1 MKHLRVFLV
10 VVLIA
15 AVIIAS
21 LYVSGVFRVLAKGSV
36 IVTLVDKETGKRIG
50 RVGYAY
56 TKVFLD
62 EEDCGFVTDE
72 GEFRISGVTTGI
84 HKLTLNIPYYGN
96 YTRYVNVGM
105 WQTVNVTAVVDMPN
119 PTFAVAISVDQ
130 QQFGEKGTVYI
141 TITNNGNMP
150 SVNTKILVFILREDS
165 PTTPVD
171 STIIHIGE
179 LWPSGGWKI
188 NTTASRTDSVAKEK
202 LCNFIT
208 LTNVTDLNLTQFQYE
223 IEIPPP
229 LWSEVRPVEPP
240 YEYIQPKIIT
250 DTKTVSWESS
260 AFEPGKWETV
270 AVVILDG
277 WPFTPQN
284 NQVVGQ
290 VDIPVDEQE
299 AIIASLL
306 DWIKKTLGGILDTIV
321 GYLLSRFL

>member
-10 VVLIA
+10 GI
-15 AVIIAS
+15 IIATFIVAG
-21 LYVSGVFRVLAKGSV
+21 LYVSGVFRILAKGSI

-72 GEFRISGVTTGI
+72 GEFRISGVTTGV

-105 WQTVNVTAVVDMPN
+105 WQTVNVTAAVDMPN
-119 PTFAVAISVDQ
+119 PSFVVAIHVDQ
-130 QQFGEKGTVYI
+130 SEDRQKGTVYI
-141 TITNNGNMP
+141 TITNSGNMP
-150 SVNTKILVFILREDS
+150 SVNTKILVLILREDS

-179 LWPSGGWKI
+179 LWPSGGWKT
-188 NTTASRTDSVAKEK
+188 NATASNSTAKK
-202 LCNFIT
+202 KPCNFVT
-208 LTNVTDLNLTQFQYE
+208 LTDMTNFNLIQFQYE
-223 IEIPPP
+223 VAPP
-229 LWSEVRPVEPP
+229 LWFEVRPVQPP
-240 YEYIQPKIIT
+240 YEYLRPESHT
-250 DTKTVSWESS
+250 DTVTVSWESW

-306 DWIKKTLGGILDTIV
+306 GWIKKALGNILDWVMGII
-321 GYLLSRFL
+321 LSRILDAGG

>member
-72 GEFRISGVTTGI
+72 GEFRISGVTTGV

-105 WQTVNVTAVVDMPN
+105 WQTVNVTAIVDMPN
-119 PTFAVAISVDQ
+119 PSFAVTIHVDQ
-130 QQFGEKGTVYI
+130 SWGGEKGTVYI
-141 TITNNGNMP
+141 TITNNGSMP

-171 STIIHIGE
+171 ATIIDIGE
-179 LWPSGGWKI
+179 LWPSGGWKT
-188 NTTASRTDSVAKEK
+188 NATASRADSIGK
-202 LCNFIT
+202 T
-208 LTNVTDLNLTQFQYE
+208 LQFCYTNECDNLNLTQFQYE
-223 IEIPPP
+223 IAPP
-229 LWSEVRPVEPP
+229 LWFEVRPVQPP
-240 YEYIQPKIIT
+240 YEYYLQPFHT
-250 DTKTVSWESS
+250 DTVTVSWESW
-260 AFEPGKWETV
+260 AFEPGKWETI

-284 NQVVGQ
+284 NEVVGE
-290 VDIPVDEQE
+290 VNVPVDEQE

-306 DWIKKTLGGILDTIV
+306 GWIKKALGNILDWVMGIV
-321 GYLLSRFL
+321 LSRILDAGG